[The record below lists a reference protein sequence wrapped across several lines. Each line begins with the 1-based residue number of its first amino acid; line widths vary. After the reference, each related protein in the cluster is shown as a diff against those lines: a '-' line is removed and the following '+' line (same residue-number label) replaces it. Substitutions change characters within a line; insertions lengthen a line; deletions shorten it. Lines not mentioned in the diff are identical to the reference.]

1 MRFQK
6 PALASNTS
14 LAGRQIKNTSQRD
27 AFWFE
32 ISAFVSVIKI
42 QAIFKFDRRWDHRA
56 PDGLS
61 SIQLSWYCSNGRGFM
76 LPSWFLSDSLRD
88 IHRAWTDLTGEAS
101 ISSDS
106 ATRPAF
112 PLFCQRKNTLSGGGL
127 SRGKGNAPMERSGA
141 RKVVGLAGNDRMLTL
156 SIENIIDDKA
166 YISTNNV

>member
-27 AFWFE
+27 AFGFE

-42 QAIFKFDRRWDHRA
+42 QAILKFDRRWDHRA

-88 IHRAWTDLTGEAS
+88 IHRAWADLTFLSEKEYS
-101 ISSDS
+101 I
-106 ATRPAF
+106 R
-112 PLFCQRKNTLSGGGL
+112 GGL
-127 SRGKGNAPMERSGA
+127 SRGR
-141 RKVVGLAGNDRMLTL
+141 GLNPHDGLLGLLLAHMSVWIIKNDRILN
-156 SIENIIDDKA
+156 SSAQRIKGDKRN
-166 YISTNNV
+166 ISTDKINIKKLLEK